1 MVKQVSLL
9 TMKTIYDE
17 KNLKGKTIFLR
28 ADLNSSLIEGRVVIS
43 PRIREHAKTIYLL
56 SEEGAKTIVLSHQGR
71 PGDHNFVSLDR
82 HAKLIKKLIGKDVK
96 FFKWDENYVEE
107 IKKLKDGEILLL
119 DNVRMQPEEL
129 ENKTPEEHA
138 KDKFIME
145 LAPLG
150 KMFVQ
155 DALSVCHRSQ
165 ASVTGFA
172 SHMPSFVGPC
182 LKKDLDALAKL
193 KEVEDHKLVVLGGAK
208 VEDSIPLLK
217 CMLDQ
222 KMASQACVGGLFG
235 ELFLVA
241 KGVKFGKK
249 EAFFEEKG
257 FMELIPKIKE
267 ILTSHGDKIT
277 LPVDLAILNGNGRRK
292 KIKVGELPSEFDT
305 FDIGWDTI
313 ELFKE
318 KIKES
323 EITIFNGPMGRY
335 ESSKFRLGTKKIL
348 ECIAFNRTFSILGG
362 GDTEKALKMIGLEPS
377 DFDHVSLAGKAL
389 LQYLSGKKL
398 PGLEVLESG

>member
-1 MVKQVSLL
+1 M

-28 ADLNSSLIEGRVVIS
+28 ADLNSSLIEGRVVLS
-43 PRIREHAKTIYLL
+43 PRIREHAKTIYFL
-56 SEEGAKTIVLSHQGR
+56 SEEGAKTVVLSHQGR
-71 PGDHNFVSLDR
+71 PGDHNFVSMDR
-82 HAKLIKKLIGKDVK
+82 HASLIKKLIGKDVK
-96 FFKWDENYVEE
+96 FFRWEDNYVEE
-107 IKKLKDGEILLL
+107 IKKLNDGEVILLE
-119 DNVRMQPEEL
+119 NVRMQPEEL
-129 ENKTPEEHA
+129 EKKTPEEHA
-138 KDKFIME
+138 KDRYIKG

-150 KMFVQ
+150 DMYVQ

-172 SHMPSFVGPC
+172 AYMPCFVGPC

-193 KEVEDHKLVVLGGAK
+193 KEIKDHKLLVLGGAK

-217 CMLDQ
+217 TMLDQ
-222 KMASQACVGGLFG
+222 KMASQACVGGMFG
-235 ELFLVA
+235 ELFLIA
-241 KGVKFGKK
+241 KGVKLGKK

-257 FMELIPKIKE
+257 LLELIPEIKD
-267 ILTSHGDKIT
+267 ILSTHGDKIT
-277 LPVDLAILNGNGRRK
+277 LPIDLAVLNGNNRRK
-292 KIKVGELPSEFDT
+292 EVKVGELPSEFDT

-313 ELFKE
+313 EMFKDR
-318 KIKES
+318 IKES
-323 EITIFNGPMGRY
+323 ELTIFNGPMGMY
-335 ESSKFRLGTKKIL
+335 EDSKFRLGTKKIL